1 MKNKKKCN
9 TCRKYN
15 KCQYGIR
22 NKSDNRKFLCEPKI
36 KNLTDIPK
44 EVFEPIYKKY
54 SILESAKRLKI
65 SKGGVS
71 KLAKIY
77 NLSKNNVMR

>member
-1 MKNKKKCN
+1 MTVAIKGPKM
-9 TCRKYN
+9 
-15 KCQYGIR
+15 
-22 NKSDNRKFLCEPKI
+22 KI

-71 KLAKIY
+71 KLAVIY
-77 NLSKNNVMR
+77 GLSKINVMR